1 MKKNNLHILL
11 IISALWL
18 FSACKTTEKKTAKLL
33 KVKSKE
39 KLIENIRR
47 SEAKPEWISIKSS
60 VAFKTDK
67 VSDSF
72 KMYFRLRTD
81 SALWI
86 SATYYAVE
94 VARFLI
100 TPDTLK
106 YMDRKN
112 NKYFVGNIAYLENK
126 FDLQFDFYMLQD
138 ILLGNIPDSLNP
150 KDVNVDFRKKR
161 YELYSFK
168 KRWIKKSTDEK
179 NSRLD
184 GKLGGK
190 VEKKQSK
197 SIAVYAMLNNSDY
210 RPETLKI
217 IDLLSQKQL
226 IINYTEYS
234 ETDSLLIPHK
244 YKITIISDLNMEAE
258 IEYLKTKINEPLKM
272 SFTIPEKYEPME

>member
-1 MKKNNLHILL
+1 VAI
-11 IISALWL
+11 AVLWTL
-18 FSACKTTEKKTAKLL
+18 SACKTAEKRAAKLI

-39 KLIENIRR
+39 KLIENILA
-47 SEAKPEWISIKSS
+47 SEAHPEWLSVKSS
-60 VAFKTDK
+60 VDFKTDK

-72 KMYFRLRTD
+72 KMYFRLRKD

-112 NKYFVGNIAYLENK
+112 NKYFVGNIEYLEK
-126 FDLQFDFYMLQD
+126 QFDIQFDFYMLQD

-150 KDVNVDFRKKR
+150 KYVNVDYRKKQ

-168 KRWIKKSTDEK
+168 KRWIKKSIDEK
-179 NSRLD
+179 DSRLD
-184 GKLGGK
+184 EKIDEK
-190 VEKKQSK
+190 IEKKQTK
-197 SIAVYAMLNNSDY
+197 TMAVYAMLNPSNY
-210 RPETLKI
+210 RPETIKI
-217 IDLLSQKQL
+217 IDLLTQKQL
-226 IINYTEYS
+226 VVHYKKYAS
-234 ETDSLLIPHK
+234 SDSIKLPEKFHM
-244 YKITIISDLNMEAE
+244 TIVSGFTLDADV
-258 IEYLKTKINEPLKM
+258 EYLKTKINEPLKM